1 MSRCCWV
8 PFGIGT
14 ITVGEAGGKYDLDS
28 RSRATSDISDHHTIL
43 EVPPNAIDPGTTVE
57 IRYAVIPDGPFNLP
71 EGYRLG
77 SMVVYLVAI
86 GAKLKK
92 PMFLHLPHWLSFVS
106 SDSKWVKCCRA
117 SHSLNKA
124 ATFSF
129 LHEND
134 YNITETCSV
143 IQVDG
148 VNCLFTT
155 AIREG
160 VQQMYQY
167 LVFEK
172 EVLDKKQKYVCIYIT
187 YSTLS
192 WQKVRKS
199 SILQNV
205 PN

>member
-1 MSRCCWV
+1 MCTYCWV

-14 ITVGEAGGKYDLDS
+14 ITVGEAGGKYDLDTQS
-28 RSRATSDISDHHTIL
+28 RITSGISDHHTIL

-57 IRYAVIPDGPFNLP
+57 IRYAIIPDGPFNLP

-77 SMVVYLVAI
+77 SMVVYLVAT

-92 PMFLHLPHWLSFVS
+92 PMILHLPHWLSCTS
-106 SDSKWVKCCRA
+106 SGSEQVKCCRA
-117 SHSLNKA
+117 SHSLQINKA

-134 YNITETCSV
+134 YNITEASSA

-148 VNCLFTT
+148 VNCLFAT
-155 AIREG
+155 AFQEG

-167 LVFEK
+167 QVFEK
-172 EVLDKKQKYVCIYIT
+172 ENKKQKYVCIYVT

-192 WQKVRKS
+192 WQQVRMS
-199 SILQNV
+199 SVL
-205 PN
+205 

>member
-1 MSRCCWV
+1 MCTYCWV

-28 RSRATSDISDHHTIL
+28 QSRAPSDISDHRTIL

-57 IRYAVIPDGPFNLP
+57 IRYAIIPDGPFNLP

-92 PMFLHLPHWLSFVS
+92 PMLLHLPHWLCCMS
-106 SDSKWVKCCRA
+106 SGSKQVKCCRA

-134 YNITETCSV
+134 YNITETSCV

-155 AIREG
+155 AYQEG
-160 VQQMYQY
+160 VQQMYQCQ
-167 LVFEK
+167 VFEK
-172 EVLDKKQKYVCIYIT
+172 EDKKQKYVCIYIT

-199 SILQNV
+199 SILQKCSKL
-205 PN
+205 